1 MSKGK
6 ISAGRT
12 LYKDSFSEESIYL
25 GAQVEYKLTVFQ
37 SKTQKTTHR
46 LLISPDSW
54 KEMQF

>member
-12 LYKDSFSEESIYL
+12 LYKDSFSEESFYL

-37 SKTQKTTHR
+37 SKTQKTHR
-46 LLISPDSW
+46 LSISPDSW